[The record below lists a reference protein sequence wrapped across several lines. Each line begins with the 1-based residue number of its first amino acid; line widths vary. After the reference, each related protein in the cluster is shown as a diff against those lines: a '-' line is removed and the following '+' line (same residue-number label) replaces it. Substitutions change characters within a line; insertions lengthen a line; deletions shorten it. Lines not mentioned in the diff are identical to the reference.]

1 MFLMSSDVYSRTHV
15 YHAGMVN
22 LVGWS
27 GGWSNNRSLEDLEKY
42 LLPCAV
48 PRAYEIKLRPQKT
61 VRVFNTDI
69 IMS

>member
-1 MFLMSSDVYSRTHV
+1 MFLMSSDVYSRSHV

-48 PRAYEIKLRPQKT
+48 P
-61 VRVFNTDI
+61 
-69 IMS
+69 